1 MFGDE
6 IAAVSNAAKV
16 KNNLLGENP
25 GGFILAAVLAG
36 MFVGLSVVFAF
47 TVGGLLT
54 GNPFARILMG
64 CAFGIALS
72 LIVMAG
78 GELFTGN
85 NFVMAVGFIK
95 KTVSAGACFKIW
107 GVSYLGNLIG
117 SIIIAVIFV
126 WCGLA
131 SGSVREF
138 ISGAAAAKMSLPP
151 LALVCRG
158 VLCNMLVCLA
168 VWCTFRC
175 KSETAKL
182 IMIFWCLL
190 AFITTGY
197 EHSVANMTLLTVSLL
212 SPAAGVAVSLGGWV
226 YNIALSTIGNI
237 IGGIV
242 FVALPY
248 SAIGKPM
255 STS

>member
-6 IAAVSNAAKV
+6 ITAVSNAAKG
-16 KNNLLGENP
+16 KDNLLCKNP
-25 GGFILAAVLAG
+25 LGYIIAAILPG
-36 MFVGLSVVFAF
+36 IFVGFGVLLAF

-64 CAFGIALS
+64 CTFGVALS
-72 LIVMAG
+72 LVIISG

-85 NFVMAVGFIK
+85 NFVMTVGVFK

-107 GVSYLGNLIG
+107 GVSYIGNLIG
-117 SIIIAVIFV
+117 SILLAVIFV

-131 SGSVREF
+131 TGSTGEF
-138 ISGAAAAKMSLPP
+138 ISNASATKMSLSP
-151 LALVCRG
+151 LALLCRG

-168 VWCTFRC
+168 VWCGFRC

-197 EHSVANMTLLTVSLL
+197 EHSIANMTLLTVSLL
-212 SPAAGVAVSLGGWV
+212 SPAAGAAVSLGGWV

-237 IGGIV
+237 IGGVI
-242 FVALPY
+242 FVAFPY
-248 SAIGKPM
+248 LAI
-255 STS
+255 SRQA